1 MTLVQLFAILKF
13 YFIRLTTLLTTYLFF
28 YSLCD
33 HITLH
38 RTLLAILENNQQP
51 DGSITIPEALRPYMN
66 NLQSIQVPT
75 LEEGGKVHTSI
86 YSSLWKQ

>member
-1 MTLVQLFAILKF
+1 MTFFLTFVVPQLFF
-13 YFIRLTTLLTTYLFF
+13 
-28 YSLCD
+28 
-33 HITLH
+33 

-51 DGSITIPEALRPYMN
+51 DGSITIPDVLRPYMN

-75 LEEGGKVHTSI
+75 LEEGGKIHTSI